1 MAEQTKSSS
10 INWGKGVSILLLL
23 AFALILSLATVSA
36 AEPMRAHPALLK
48 LAQQRPNDKVR
59 VIIQQKALDKMPAQA
74 VEKAGGRKLKDL
86 PLINGHVAELPLRA
100 VQALSRSQG
109 VRWVSFDAP
118 VRSTAVSSWTVRDT
132 FDTVS
137 YKNDNGT
144 TKWATNWVETGDD
157 NTPSGGA
164 ITIKSDSLCPAGGY
178 CLAFQANNQRSIA
191 RSVNLANASTAQLV
205 FSFKFVASGGTVVL
219 EVSSNDGASWT
230 TLQTFSASVSTT
242 SQFDLTPYKS
252 ATTKIRF
259 RVSSPGGS
267 WLYVDNLGI
276 GYNTTTSDPYTPVDT
291 FADEF
296 ASIAYNGSNGT
307 KSWTS
312 NTWTELGESD
322 GVNAGKVRAV
332 SSSKCY
338 AGNCLRIGGQNV
350 SIKDVGAK
358 RKVDLSQAFR
368 ATLSFQY
375 RRDVTYATSASVSVQ
390 VSSNGSTW
398 TTLATYTFG
407 GIDLA
412 TVSQSFDITAY
423 KSATTYIRFIGSGT
437 AGASSGYGY
446 LYVDDVQI
454 TYTIPSAAVRA
465 TRVDQL
471 KAETPA
477 LNGQGITVAVVDSG
491 IANHTDLQSR
501 IIGAVN
507 YSSTSSGTDDENGH
521 GTFVAGIIGGN
532 GSLSNGARYGVA
544 PNVNLLNVRVSNVLG
559 GSYTSDV
566 VDALQW
572 IYNNRN
578 NYNIKVVNLSLNS
591 LVPESYHTSPLSA
604 AVEILWFNKIVVV
617 VSAGNNGTGSGPVT
631 LLPPAN
637 DPFVI
642 TVGATDD
649 KATAS
654 ISDDVMNAFSAYGT
668 TESGFAKPDL
678 VAPGKSLVS
687 PLASTSVYA
696 WINYL
701 LNRVD
706 ADYFRMSGTS
716 ASAAVVSGAAALLLQ
731 DEPTLNPDQ
740 VKYRLM
746 ATANK
751 SWSGYNSAKA
761 GAGYLDVYAAVKGTT
776 TQTANTGIAAS
787 NLLFTGSN
795 PAAWDSVDWGS
806 VDWGSVDWGSV
817 DWGSVDWGSVDWGSW
832 RP

>member
-1 MAEQTKSSS
+1 
-10 INWGKGVSILLLL
+10 
-23 AFALILSLATVSA
+23 
-36 AEPMRAHPALLK
+36 
-48 LAQQRPNDKVR
+48 
-59 VIIQQKALDKMPAQA
+59 
-74 VEKAGGRKLKDL
+74 
-86 PLINGHVAELPLRA
+86 
-100 VQALSRSQG
+100 
-109 VRWVSFDAP
+109 
-118 VRSTAVSSWTVRDT
+118 
-132 FDTVS
+132 
-137 YKNDNGT
+137 
-144 TKWATNWVETGDD
+144 
-157 NTPSGGA
+157 
-164 ITIKSDSLCPAGGY
+164 
-178 CLAFQANNQRSIA
+178 
-191 RSVNLANASTAQLV
+191 
-205 FSFKFVASGGTVVL
+205 
-219 EVSSNDGASWT
+219 
-230 TLQTFSASVSTT
+230 
-242 SQFDLTPYKS
+242 
-252 ATTKIRF
+252 
-259 RVSSPGGS
+259 
-267 WLYVDNLGI
+267 
-276 GYNTTTSDPYTPVDT
+276 
-291 FADEF
+291 
-296 ASIAYNGSNGT
+296 
-307 KSWTS
+307 
-312 NTWTELGESD
+312 
-322 GVNAGKVRAV
+322 
-332 SSSKCY
+332 
-338 AGNCLRIGGQNV
+338 
-350 SIKDVGAK
+350 
-358 RKVDLSQAFR
+358 
-368 ATLSFQY
+368 
-375 RRDVTYATSASVSVQ
+375 
-390 VSSNGSTW
+390 
-398 TTLATYTFG
+398 
-407 GIDLA
+407 
-412 TVSQSFDITAY
+412 
-423 KSATTYIRFIGSGT
+423 
-437 AGASSGYGY
+437 
-446 LYVDDVQI
+446 
-454 TYTIPSAAVRA
+454 
-465 TRVDQL
+465 
-471 KAETPA
+471 
-477 LNGQGITVAVVDSG
+477 
-491 IANHTDLQSR
+491 LQSR

-578 NYNIKVVNLSLNS
+578 TYNIKVVNLSLNS

-649 KATAS
+649 KTTAS

-696 WINYL
+696 WISYL

-761 GAGYLDVYAAVKGTT
+761 GGGYLDVYAAVKGTT
-776 TQTANTGIAAS
+776 TQTANTGIEAS
-787 NLLFTGSN
+787 HLLFTGSN

-832 RP
+832 KP

>member
-1 MAEQTKSSS
+1 
-10 INWGKGVSILLLL
+10 
-23 AFALILSLATVSA
+23 
-36 AEPMRAHPALLK
+36 
-48 LAQQRPNDKVR
+48 
-59 VIIQQKALDKMPAQA
+59 
-74 VEKAGGRKLKDL
+74 
-86 PLINGHVAELPLRA
+86 
-100 VQALSRSQG
+100 
-109 VRWVSFDAP
+109 
-118 VRSTAVSSWTVRDT
+118 
-132 FDTVS
+132 
-137 YKNDNGT
+137 
-144 TKWATNWVETGDD
+144 
-157 NTPSGGA
+157 
-164 ITIKSDSLCPAGGY
+164 
-178 CLAFQANNQRSIA
+178 
-191 RSVNLANASTAQLV
+191 
-205 FSFKFVASGGTVVL
+205 
-219 EVSSNDGASWT
+219 
-230 TLQTFSASVSTT
+230 
-242 SQFDLTPYKS
+242 
-252 ATTKIRF
+252 
-259 RVSSPGGS
+259 
-267 WLYVDNLGI
+267 
-276 GYNTTTSDPYTPVDT
+276 
-291 FADEF
+291 
-296 ASIAYNGSNGT
+296 
-307 KSWTS
+307 
-312 NTWTELGESD
+312 
-322 GVNAGKVRAV
+322 
-332 SSSKCY
+332 
-338 AGNCLRIGGQNV
+338 
-350 SIKDVGAK
+350 
-358 RKVDLSQAFR
+358 
-368 ATLSFQY
+368 
-375 RRDVTYATSASVSVQ
+375 
-390 VSSNGSTW
+390 
-398 TTLATYTFG
+398 
-407 GIDLA
+407 
-412 TVSQSFDITAY
+412 
-423 KSATTYIRFIGSGT
+423 
-437 AGASSGYGY
+437 
-446 LYVDDVQI
+446 VDDVQI